1 MEVELTVYEISFG
14 GKKLNLED
22 IKESTLTI
30 EDPND

>member
-1 MEVELTVYEISFG
+1 MEVEWTVYGISFG

-22 IKESTLTI
+22 IEESTLTI